1 MKNIIL
7 ILLPIGLLGQPI
19 NFQLLPIDF
28 PPGRAKIEETSFP
41 VLDSLAGFLK
51 RTGAKVEIGGHTD
64 NQGTPTQNDELSL
77 QRAQAVCDYLESQR
91 HIPRSQLVAKG
102 YGPSKPIATNRT
114 PAGRAKNN
122 RIEITVLS
130 EIPALRLNYVK
141 GNLLI
146 RKPGISDWS
155 AAMQGQRISVTDRIA
170 TDSTAQCEIILD
182 NGGRLTVSPGS
193 EMVFEEIAGKNDT
206 APASVR
212 IRMDAGRL
220 VVKNYPTP
228 DNMIRVVV
236 ATPVTMAQCTAADF
250 LLVSQANDRDLISVW
265 RGKVAWSGAV
275 ESAVV
280 EIPEKYGAC
289 TQPGN
294 SPEAAHALLPTPVF
308 ESVSGYDTLL
318 FEPGKPM
325 PFTLHYA
332 RPGNASARVILSH
345 DPDLNEPIEDH
356 VTTED
361 SLVSKTAGS
370 EAIYVTLISIDAN
383 GLESPPTP
391 ARLVCLPRKTT
402 GPKLVIIRQSIEK
415 KDNKKV
421 LILEGQTDPLCD
433 LLVNQER
440 IKIPADGKFSMMIR
454 LKPGTNRIALR
465 ATNRWG
471 YSTALPIRLKAGSR
485 YEAAVYAGPAYLSG
499 SGYNTS
505 RIGLISGGYFA
516 FKLQEK
522 LTLAPF
528 VGTGEIRC
536 RTTTWEPE
544 GDHYRTKLN
553 LGGLRLKYF
562 VNPLAGIGIHGIL
575 EAGAIYWKSYFDK
588 TIRDWSI
595 NPYAGI
601 ALGLHADMSELM
613 GVVAEVGAGYLRN
626 KTKFNLGSQGTKY
639 LLPAGRLGLT
649 VHF

>member
-7 ILLPIGLLGQPI
+7 ILLPIALLSQPI
-19 NFQLLPIDF
+19 NFQLISIDF
-28 PPGRAKIEETSFP
+28 APGRAKIEETSFP

-51 RTGAKVEIGGHTD
+51 RTGAKVEIGGYTD
-64 NQGTPTQNDELSL
+64 NQGTPTQNEELSQ
-77 QRAQAVCDYLESQR
+77 QRAQAVCEYLESQQR
-91 HIPRSQLVAKG
+91 IPRSQLVARG

-130 EIPALRLNYVK
+130 EIPGLRLNYVR
-141 GNLLI
+141 GNLQI

-155 AAMQGQRISVTDRIA
+155 AAMQDQRITAADRIA
-170 TDSTAQCEIILD
+170 TDSTAQCEVILE
-182 NGGRLTVSPGS
+182 NGGKLMISPGS

-220 VVKNYPTP
+220 VAKNYPTP
-228 DNMIRVVV
+228 ANMVRVAV
-236 ATPVTMAQCTAADF
+236 ATPVTTVQCKAADF
-250 LLVSQANDRDLISVW
+250 LLVSQAHDRDLISVW
-265 RGKVAWSGAV
+265 HGKVAWQGPGEYPA
-275 ESAVV
+275 V
-280 EIPEKYGAC
+280 EIPEGYGALA
-289 TQPGN
+289 QPGK
-294 SPEAAHALLPTPVF
+294 SPEAARALLPTPVF
-308 ESVSGYDTLL
+308 ESVAGYDTLF
-318 FEPGKPM
+318 FEPDKPM
-325 PFTLHYA
+325 PFTLHYT
-332 RPGNASARVILSH
+332 RPGSASVRVILSR
-345 DPDLNEPIEDH
+345 DPELYDRIEDH
-356 VTTED
+356 ITTED
-361 SLVSKTAGS
+361 SLASKTAGS
-370 EAIYVTLISIDAN
+370 EAIYITLISIDAD

-391 ARLVCLPRKTT
+391 ASLICLPRKTT
-402 GPKLVIIRQSIEK
+402 GPKLVIIRQSVEK

-433 LLVNQER
+433 LSVNQEK

-454 LKPGTNRIALR
+454 LKPGTNLITLR

-471 YSTALPIRLKAGSR
+471 HSTTLPISLKTGAR

-505 RIGLISGGYFA
+505 RIGLVFGGYFA

-528 VGTGEIRC
+528 VGIGEIRC
-536 RTTTWEPE
+536 RTATWEPE
-544 GDHYRTKLN
+544 GDHYRTKLS
-553 LGGLRLKYF
+553 LGGLRLKYLL
-562 VNPLAGIGIHGIL
+562 NPLAGIGFHGIL
-575 EAGAIYWKSYFDK
+575 EAGAVYWKSYYDK
-588 TIRDWSI
+588 AIRDWSI

-601 ALGLHADMSELM
+601 ALGLHADVSELM

-626 KTKFNLGSQGTKY
+626 KAKFNLGRQGTKY
-639 LLPAGRLGLT
+639 LLPTGRLGLT